1 MQFIHNLSIKQK
13 LLILIAF
20 TSLFIGIVGL
30 IGYKYLKESTARM
43 DEMYTYRL
51 IPVKD
56 LNVVRIHNKTIESN
70 MFQLMVETDKAKS
83 AEIIKNIER
92 LDLEVQTILKQLK
105 ERLPEAE
112 YKKLQEDMVKFAD
125 QRALII
131 YNSSTGKVQAALSI
145 LHTFS
150 NMLNTVND
158 DMSKLADQ
166 NAALAEQSNANN
178 RKEAQTAYVYLLSS
192 LIICI
197 LLSLAMGWWFSNII
211 VNPIRKVVQIA
222 KQVAQGDLRVKQMN
236 MKGKNEIGQLA
247 ASIDEM
253 VAHLKA
259 LITDVHKSA
268 GQVAQSA
275 NELMIGSE
283 HTSKASEAAASAVQD
298 IHEGFQKQLHSI
310 HETSRAMEDMT
321 SGIQQIASGS
331 EDAAGASSS
340 AYEKAKNGRT
350 VISNA
355 VATIEHLASAVH
367 DSSARISL
375 LGEKTNE
382 INEVIELISDLA
394 SQTNLLSLNAAI
406 EAARAGEH
414 GRGFGVVAGEVKK
427 LAEQSRVSAYKVS
440 EIVKEIQQ
448 ETMELVTQ
456 ITSNVKQAEQGL
468 EAAHQAGKAFEGIA
482 NEVEI
487 VSQQIVSVSATV
499 EQLSAGSQQILA
511 TSHSL
516 IGIAQAS
523 ASNTE
528 NISAT
533 TEETLASMEE
543 IRNSSAVLS
552 NLASELDDLISKFIV
567 ADQG

>member
-13 LLILIAF
+13 LLILITF

-30 IGYKYLKESTARM
+30 IGYKYLKESTVRM

-92 LDLEVQTILKQLK
+92 LDQEVQTILKQLK
-105 ERLPEAE
+105 DSLPAQE
-112 YKKLQEDMVKFAD
+112 YTKLQEDMAKFAD

-131 YNSSTGKVQAALSI
+131 YNSSTGKVQAALTI

-150 NMLNTVND
+150 DMLNTVND
-158 DMSKLADQ
+158 DLSKLADH

-192 LIICI
+192 LIACI
-197 LLSLAMGWWFSNII
+197 LISLAMGWWFSSII

-222 KQVAQGDLRVKQMN
+222 KQVARGDLRVKQMN

-253 VAHLKA
+253 VAHLKE

-268 GQVAQSA
+268 GQVALSA

-367 DSSARISL
+367 DSSSRISL

-382 INEVIELISDLA
+382 ITNVIDLISGIA

-456 ITSNVKQAEQGL
+456 ITSSVKQAEQGL

-516 IGIAQAS
+516 LGIAQAS
-523 ASNTE
+523 VSNTE

-543 IRNSSAVLS
+543 VRNSSAILS
-552 NLASELDDLISKFIV
+552 NLASELDELISKFII

>member
-1 MQFIHNLSIKQK
+1 MQFMHNLSIRQK
-13 LLILIAF
+13 LLILIVF

-30 IGYKYLKESTARM
+30 IGSKYLQESTARM

-83 AEIIKNIER
+83 AEIIKNIES
-92 LDLEVQTILKQLK
+92 LDQEVQTILKQLK
-105 ERLPEAE
+105 DRIPEGD
-112 YKKLQEDMVKFAD
+112 YKKLQEDMVKFSD
-125 QRALII
+125 QRGSII
-131 YNSSTGKVQAALSI
+131 YNASTGKVQAAISI

-150 NMLNTVND
+150 SMLNTVND
-158 DMSKLADQ
+158 DLSKLADR
-166 NAALAEQSNANN
+166 NAALAEESNANN
-178 RKEAQTAYVYLLSS
+178 RKEAQTAYAYLLGS

-197 LLSLAMGWWFSNII
+197 LLSLTMGLLISNNI
-211 VNPIRKVVQIA
+211 VNPIRKVVHIA
-222 KQVAQGDLRVKQMN
+222 KQVAQGDLRVKQLN
-236 MKGKNEIGQLA
+236 MTGKSEIGQLA

-253 VAHLKA
+253 VAHLKE

-268 GQVAQSA
+268 GQVAESA

-283 HTSKASEAAASAVQD
+283 HTSKASEAAATAVQD

-340 AYEKAKNGRT
+340 AYEKANNGRT

-382 INEVIELISDLA
+382 ITEVIKLISDLA

-427 LAEQSRVSAYKVS
+427 LAEQSRLSAYKVS
-440 EIVKEIQQ
+440 EIVEEIQQ
-448 ETMELVTQ
+448 ETMELVNQ
-456 ITSNVKQAEQGL
+456 ISSSVQQAEQGL

-516 IGIAQAS
+516 LGIAQAS

-543 IRNSSAVLS
+543 VRNSSAVLS
-552 NLASELDDLISKFIV
+552 KLASELDELISKFII
-567 ADQG
+567 AEQT